1 MGRIKRA
8 LWICRQIAQNLPDL
22 RRLPGQVRRF
32 YLKAWLWALLLDD
45 PIALL
50 VAAPPSDLAIL
61 LRLAAGRDDVVEL
74 GTGKGW
80 TTAALAL
87 AAPNRRVISYDVYL
101 WPTRD
106 RYLALL
112 TPSVRRRIELR
123 AESAESGPAPG
134 DRRVQFLFIDSSH
147 EHEETLATFRIWSRS
162 LTDDAVVAFHDYLNP
177 DYPGVA
183 TAIDELALE
192 GQILN
197 WMFVWRRRPRTGADS
212 RGEQSPSDRQSPGVE
227 ASSGELAA
235 C

>member
-1 MGRIKRA
+1 MGRIKRV
-8 LWICRQIAQNLPDL
+8 LWICYRIGQDLPDL
-22 RRLPGQVRRF
+22 RGLPSEVRRF
-32 YLKAWLWALLLDD
+32 YLKAWVWALLLDD
-45 PIALL
+45 PLALV
-50 VAAPPSDLAIL
+50 VAASPSDLAIL

-87 AAPNRRVISYDVYL
+87 AAPNRRVISYDVYH

-106 RYLALL
+106 RYLTLV

-123 AESAESGPAPG
+123 AGPAESGPVPG

-147 EHEETLATFRIWSRS
+147 EREETLATFKIWSRS

-177 DYPGVA
+177 EYPGVA

-192 GQILN
+192 GETLN
-197 WMFVWRRRPRTGADS
+197 WMFVWHRPPQTGADS
-212 RGEQSPSDRQSPGVE
+212 RSAPSAIR
-227 ASSGELAA
+227 L
-235 C
+235 